1 MLLIVGAGV
10 ERESPLGWDGMTY
23 FTVLYLAVFGSVTA
37 FALYFWLIKHM
48 DVTVLSYQT
57 FIIPVL
63 ASVLGWIFLKEN
75 VTMNTAIGGS
85 LVLLGILLAVLPR
98 RRRSVNGGS

>member
-1 MLLIVGAGV
+1 
-10 ERESPLGWDGMTY
+10 
-23 FTVLYLAVFGSVTA
+23 
-37 FALYFWLIKHM
+37 M

-85 LVLLGILLAVLPR
+85 LVLLGILLAVLPG
-98 RRRSVNGGS
+98 RRRSVNAGS